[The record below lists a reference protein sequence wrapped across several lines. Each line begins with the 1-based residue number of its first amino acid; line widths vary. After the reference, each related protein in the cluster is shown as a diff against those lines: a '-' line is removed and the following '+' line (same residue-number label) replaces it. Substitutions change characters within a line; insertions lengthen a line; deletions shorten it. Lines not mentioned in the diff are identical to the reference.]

1 MNNQQLFVPYGLN
14 FKTSFL
20 FLLPLCYSYYNNLLD
35 IALGCNIC
43 LITSL
48 LNHATYIKIINTID
62 KLTNSVCLLYFS
74 IYYYT
79 NNIYYY
85 LTLCCIFIVI
95 YTIKISK
102 LSYHLQYGIYIHS
115 LIHLIGNIGIIF
127 LIKSH
132 ISD

>member
-1 MNNQQLFVPYGLN
+1 MDNKKIFVPYGLN

-20 FLLPLCYSYYNNLLD
+20 FLLPLFYSYYNNLLD
-35 IALGCNIC
+35 ITLGCNIC

-48 LNHATYIKIINTID
+48 LNHATYNKIINKID
-62 KLTNSVCLLYFS
+62 KITNSICLIYFT

-85 LTLCCIFIVI
+85 LMICCLCIVV

-115 LIHLIGNIGIIF
+115 LIHLIGNIGILL
-127 LIKSH
+127 LIKSK
-132 ISD
+132 